1 MREPKLL
8 LFKMRLSVRSLILWI
23 WNLFSLIKRESLSD
37 YRIKHMFAK
46 IISVICTTII
56 MVYNKI
62 LNLLQNMKQSAFF
75 SYVPRLKL

>member
-46 IISVICTTII
+46 IISVICTTI
-56 MVYNKI
+56 M
-62 LNLLQNMKQSAFF
+62 
-75 SYVPRLKL
+75 

>member
-1 MREPKLL
+1 
-8 LFKMRLSVRSLILWI
+8 MRLSVRSLILWI

-56 MVYNKI
+56 MAV
-62 LNLLQNMKQSAFF
+62 
-75 SYVPRLKL
+75 SYTHLTLPTNREV